1 MKLNINS
8 VLKLN
13 VNASMGMAMNYAIP
27 LLICAFW
34 SHVDLMVT
42 VSQSTKHLS
51 VTVIRIGREQTV
63 QQRFSIVEESE
74 MISIRVMNG
83 MEFVKKVKS
92 LMVLGQESV
101 SASLVGLV
109 HSAMKMKMN
118 AKLVLMRMVFKIML
132 ERWRF
137 LPIKTSD

>member
-13 VNASMGMAMNYAIP
+13 VNASMDMAMNYAIP

-42 VSQSTKHLS
+42 VSQSIKHLN

-83 MEFVKKVKS
+83 MEFAKKVKS

-118 AKLVLMRMVFKIML
+118 AKLVPMRVVFKIML
-132 ERWRF
+132 ER
-137 LPIKTSD
+137 